1 MEVSS
6 PKVARMPSSCC
17 CRMLRPSSSG
27 VSGLGSARPRR
38 VPFPAARITTCSGS
52 VVNTGSSEGARRGR
66 RRGEG
71 RGGEEQVEHA
81 VGGVPVVVGAE
92 GPPERREPIGVR
104 RRDRLQV
111 AERGQHLVARGQQG
125 TGGDLLEVEV

>member
-27 VSGLGSARPRR
+27 VSGLGSVRPRR
-38 VPFPAARITTCSGS
+38 VPLPAARITTCSGA

-66 RRGEG
+66 RRGER
-71 RGGEEQVEHA
+71 RGGGEKGEHA
-81 VGGVPVVVGAE
+81 GGGVPLVGGGE
-92 GPPERREPIGVR
+92 RPPGRREPNGV
-104 RRDRLQV
+104 
-111 AERGQHLVARGQQG
+111 
-125 TGGDLLEVEV
+125 